1 MSPQL
6 HSGAE
11 SGTSRHTFTSMPFSK
26 RLSGSDFISQWLCS
40 GGSAAFTLS
49 LDFPVAFLFPPT
61 EAETFPPSSAL
72 PGEERTATYNT
83 AGRICYRL
91 LDLLTCICSF
101 FTHSGSFLWRHLFL
115 TMKYSMNEFISPPTT
130 CVAVVCY
137 VSHSSCKLM
146 QHNHFEHHIYVWL

>member
-1 MSPQL
+1 MSPQQ

-40 GGSAAFTLS
+40 GGASALTLS
-49 LDFPVAFLFPPT
+49 LEFPVAFLLPPT
-61 EAETFPPSSAL
+61 ETFPPSSAL
-72 PGEERTATYNT
+72 PGEETTATYKT

-91 LDLLTCICSF
+91 LALLTCICSF

-115 TMKYSMNEFISPPTT
+115 TIKYSMNEFMPPPHTHT
-130 CVAVVCY
+130 HTHYMC
-137 VSHSSCKLM
+137 SCCLLC
-146 QHNHFEHHIYVWL
+146 QSFFL